1 MKGLILKDL
10 KVLRQQ
16 ASVYLAIILM
26 WLVLSIVN
34 HDASFLGGVMIIFSV
49 MIIITTMAYDEKA
62 KWDRYALT
70 MPLSRKD
77 VVASKYLLGLL
88 NIILSVALFM
98 VVSLVFP
105 METAETWLVALSF
118 FSLGLIF
125 LSVILPVMF
134 KFGVEKGRLIMTAV
148 VLAPVVLAFFLSKIN
163 VNMPDEALIEK
174 LLYLSPVIAI
184 IIMLVSVGISL
195 SIYLHKEL

>member
-16 ASVYLAIILM
+16 ASVYLAIILI

-62 KWDRYALT
+62 RWDRYALT

-77 VVASKYLLGLL
+77 VVVSKYLLGLL

-148 VLAPVVLAFFLSKIN
+148 LLAPVVLAFFLSKIN
-163 VNMPDEALIEK
+163 VNMPGEALIEK

-184 IIMLVSVGISL
+184 IAMLVSVGISL
-195 SIYLHKEL
+195 SIYLRKEL